1 MAEIYFKN
9 ANLER
14 LLSNNPDTDK
24 KLRTIIEKLVEQAR
38 REVGGEAAKLSDR
51 DAYKAVHKAIYRRS
65 LGANLNILRPRK
77 RGAGRPIPPESPRK
91 KSTARGGNR
100 MPRSRRTVDMLSYQG
115 ADMSFILNFLNSGTI
130 DREHKNTNHRTGAIR
145 ANNWFS
151 RSAPRALNKVKE
163 ELKEQIAA
171 LVVKEFNKK

>member
-14 LLSNNPDTDK
+14 LLANNPDTDK

-51 DAYKAVHKAIYRRS
+51 DAYKAVHKAIYRS
-65 LGANLNILRPRK
+65 ALGANLNILRSRK

-91 KSTARGGNR
+91 TSTARGGNR
-100 MPRSRRTVDMLSYQG
+100 MPRSRRTADMLSYQG

-130 DREHKNTNHRTGAIR
+130 DRDNGTRRTGAIR

-151 RSAPRALNKVKE
+151 RSAPRALNKVVS
-163 ELKEQIAA
+163 ELEKKIDA
-171 LVVKEFNKK
+171 LIIKEFNKK